1 MRKINKFAPYEDFVR
16 HILKNKPSKWDEI
29 DGALKF
35 NMRLYM
41 LTNEQDCLCGYSEI
55 PLEAEN
61 TSSHIDHFIKREYD
75 NTKIFDWD
83 NLITSAIDEDF
94 GGKYKDNTYKIQKKE
109 YSQIFNPVIDDM
121 TQFIEYSGD
130 GSIIPQKDI
139 DKINTDKVKKT
150 IEVFNLKQTSLKNRR
165 KALLDSVQS
174 CKDLT
179 KDKVKQYFQS
189 CGFISLIEWF
199 LKTY

>member
-94 GGKYKDNTYKIQKKE
+94 GGKYKDNTYKIQKK
-109 YSQIFNPVIDDM
+109 
-121 TQFIEYSGD
+121 
-130 GSIIPQKDI
+130 SILRSSIQ
-139 DKINTDKVKKT
+139 
-150 IEVFNLKQTSLKNRR
+150 
-165 KALLDSVQS
+165 
-174 CKDLT
+174 
-179 KDKVKQYFQS
+179 
-189 CGFISLIEWF
+189 
-199 LKTY
+199 